1 MATDKRAAAVAW
13 ARRGFR
19 VFPLAPGTKDPLDKG
34 FPALATSDEGEVE
47 TRWSDPVT
55 GWPRDYN
62 VGVLTDGLCVVD
74 VDTKKGPE
82 ALDAFFELDLPSDT
96 LTVRTPSGGYHYYY
110 RGPSTA
116 NSRSRI
122 GFGIDTRSF
131 HGFVIAPGSETDQGA
146 YSLLR
151 DAPVAEA
158 PEHLIARLHAP
169 RERAETAGPLV
180 DLDKPEAVLRAIAY
194 LEADA
199 PLAVEGDGGD
209 DTTYRVACIVK
220 DMGVSELVAV
230 RLMSERWND
239 RCAPPWSPE
248 ELERK
253 VANAYE
259 YGTAAPGAAA
269 PELDFRGVEL
279 AEVGNPI
286 AARPA
291 GGAWVR
297 HGDAWN
303 TAQPWLFYKLL
314 ADRGVGLIVGPTQSG
329 KTFLCTHLSRCL
341 ATGKRFFG
349 QEPDDVGGTIFVF
362 GGTEGSGFVER
373 MAALGEAEALPI
385 SGLRVGPL
393 SERGSLDRLLAEIK
407 QEADRMRLEFGVPLR
422 LVILETLSASGLL
435 EDETDNAQCAA
446 AINALAALS
455 LRLQQHVGNGVLVLF
470 THHPPK
476 EGRGA
481 RGGGALLA
489 NVDYAF
495 EVLREGQETV
505 RKLELTKG
513 RNAPTRVL
521 GGFTLPPVELG
532 QDERGRPV
540 TSCVISESDAPQ
552 PATADTSK
560 PLMVFF
566 RENLELCSV
575 KTINGTEAV
584 EKEDARQFFHD
595 RYYIKPKPL
604 KASIDRKFREAL
616 SAAEACGSL
625 RTVEHD
631 GREYLIVLKL
641 ES

>member
-1 MATDKRAAAVAW
+1 VATDKRAAAVEW

-19 VFPLAPGTKDPLDKG
+19 VFPLEAGSKDQPLEKG
-34 FPALATSDEGEVE
+34 FPALASADPAAVE
-47 TRWSDPVT
+47 RRWTDPVT
-55 GWPRDYN
+55 GWARDYN
-62 VGVLTDGLCVVD
+62 VGVLCNDLCVVD
-74 VDTKKGPE
+74 VDTRKGPGVWE
-82 ALDAFFELDLPSDT
+82 AFTDLDLPLET
-96 LTVRTPSGGYHYYY
+96 LTVRTPSGGYHFYY

-116 NSRSRI
+116 NSRGDL

-131 HGFVIAPGSETDQGA
+131 NGYVVAPGSERDIGE
-146 YSLLR
+146 YVILR
-151 DAPVAEA
+151 DAPVADA
-158 PEHLIARLHAP
+158 PEHLIAKLNSP
-169 RERAETAGPLV
+169 RERASAAPLV

-199 PLAVEGDGGD
+199 PLAVEGAGGD
-209 DTTYRVACIVK
+209 DLTYRVACIVK
-220 DMGVSELVAV
+220 DMGVSETVAL

-269 PELDFRGVEL
+269 PELDFDGVQL
-279 AEVGNPI
+279 AEVEQP
-286 AARPA
+286 AAPVG

-314 ADRGVGLIVGPTQSG
+314 ADRGVAGIVGPSQSG
-329 KTFLCTHLSRCL
+329 KTFLCTHLAHSL
-341 ATGKRFFG
+341 ATGRKFFG
-349 QEPDDVGGTIFVF
+349 QEPDERGGTIVVF

-373 MAALGEAEALPI
+373 LAALGADETLPI

-393 SERGSLDRLLAEIK
+393 SERGSLDRLLAEIT

-435 EDETDNAQCAA
+435 EDETDNAKCAE

-455 LRLQQHVGNGVLVLF
+455 LKLQRHVGNGVLVLF

-481 RGGGALLA
+481 RGGGALF
-489 NVDYAF
+489 NNSDYF
-495 EVLREGQETV
+495 LEVLREGNETV

-513 RNAPTRVL
+513 RNAPIRVL

-540 TSCVISESDAPQ
+540 TSCVISESDAPASDDGPGASVKLMRFFAECVELSTVKRLGQ
-552 PATADTSK
+552 RDAVEVDEVRGLFHERYYGKRNRAAMDRQFRNARAAAEERGAVQAATAD
-560 PLMVFF
+560 
-566 RENLELCSV
+566 
-575 KTINGTEAV
+575 
-584 EKEDARQFFHD
+584 
-595 RYYIKPKPL
+595 
-604 KASIDRKFREAL
+604 
-616 SAAEACGSL
+616 
-625 RTVEHD
+625 
-631 GREYLIVLKL
+631 GRDYFLLLKL
-641 ES
+641 ET